1 MIVEQTESELVD
13 KEFLTTF
20 ARGLE
25 VIKSFDAQSPK
36 MTLSELAK
44 KNGLSRASARRF
56 LLTLQTLGYV
66 ASVDKQFSLTAKIL
80 DLGYSYLSSL
90 NLTEV
95 ITPFIERVA
104 HQLNESCSATVLD
117 GHEIVYIARI
127 PRKELIPISLQI
139 GARLPA
145 YATSPGRV
153 FLAALPEDQL
163 QSFLNSVDFRQ
174 LTPRTIC
181 PKNLPDELNKVRL
194 QGYAIVDQELELGM
208 RAVAV
213 PVYDRRQQ
221 LVFAINVSSHISTV
235 SLKDIVDK
243 FIPIMQQAARDMTMA
258 LP

>member
-1 MIVEQTESELVD
+1 MTTNNTKVAAVD
-13 KEFLTTF
+13 KDFLVTF

-25 VIKSFDAQSPK
+25 VIKSFDTASPA
-36 MTLSELAK
+36 MTLTELAK

-56 LLTLQTLGYV
+56 LLTLQKLGYV
-66 ASVDKQFSLTAKIL
+66 SSDDKQFRLTAKIL

-90 NLTEV
+90 NLTEI
-95 ITPFIERVA
+95 ITPFIQQVA
-104 HQLNESCSATVLD
+104 HELGESCSATVLD
-117 GHEIVYIARI
+117 GGEVVYIARI
-127 PRKELIPISLQI
+127 PRGNLIPISLQI

-153 FLAALPEDQL
+153 LLAALPKEQL
-163 QSFLNSVDFRQ
+163 QAFLDNVEFKQ
-174 LTPRTIC
+174 LTSRTIT
-181 PKNLPDELNKVRL
+181 PDKLPAELEKIRK

-221 LVFAINVSSHISTV
+221 LVLAINVSSHISTV
-235 SLKDIVDK
+235 SAKQITDVFVPVML
-243 FIPIMQQAARDMTMA
+243 QASKNITAA

>member
-1 MIVEQTESELVD
+1 
-13 KEFLTTF
+13 
-20 ARGLE
+20 
-25 VIKSFDAQSPK
+25 
-36 MTLSELAK
+36 
-44 KNGLSRASARRF
+44 
-56 LLTLQTLGYV
+56 
-66 ASVDKQFSLTAKIL
+66 
-80 DLGYSYLSSL
+80 
-90 NLTEV
+90 
-95 ITPFIERVA
+95 
-104 HQLNESCSATVLD
+104 VLD